1 MPFTLAHAAAAYPF
15 RRTRLVLSALIIG
28 TFAPD
33 LEFFLRFAPH
43 GPFGHTFRGFFL
55 FSLPVAF
62 VVFWMFHAL
71 VKEPLAALL
80 PARVR
85 QRIVA
90 GEYPLS
96 LRHPLP
102 LILALVSVFVGGA
115 THILWDSFTHAG
127 YWPAQHLPVL
137 KTAFTLPLLGIVHLY
152 KLLQYVS
159 TVFGLLALFFW
170 FRHWVRTAPV
180 QQEPA
185 GNCVPASQ
193 ARIARIL
200 IPLLALC
207 AAVIRTVINV
217 RHPTTPRGAEIWL
230 GDFVVAAIS
239 FAWLELMAWGLMLPH
254 VERPLLAPDAP
265 TPIK

>member
-1 MPFTLAHAAAAYPF
+1 M
-15 RRTRLVLSALIIG
+15 
-28 TFAPD
+28 
-33 LEFFLRFAPH
+33 EFFVRFGPL

-85 QRIVA
+85 QKIVA

-102 LILALVSVFVGGA
+102 LILVVVSVFVGAA
-115 THILWDSFTHAG
+115 THILWDSFTHGG
-127 YWPAQHLPVL
+127 YWPAQHLSAL
-137 KTAFTLPLLGIVHLY
+137 KTAFILPVLGVVHLY

-159 TVFGLLALFFW
+159 TVFGMLAIFFW
-170 FRHWVRTAPV
+170 FRHWIRTAPI

-185 GNCVPASQ
+185 GDRVPRSQ
-193 ARIARIL
+193 VRIARIL

-207 AAVIRTVINV
+207 AAVARTVISV
-217 RHPTTPRGAEIWL
+217 RHPSTARGAEIWL
-230 GDFVVAAIS
+230 GEFVVAAIS
-239 FAWLELMAWGLMLPH
+239 FTWLALMAWGLMLPH
-254 VERPLLAPDAP
+254 VERSLLAPDAP